1 MDPQW
6 PDGARPASFR
16 LPSALSDVELLTLI
30 LGGARAGRSGRERAR
45 RLLDERRLETWAALP
60 PETCLLEVDRTL
72 GSCDV
77 RGVVAGVFELARRA
91 LGPSPGIELS
101 RPEDVLP
108 LLAEW
113 RRASQEH
120 FIGFYLN
127 ARNQL
132 LARRV
137 ISLGSLSA
145 SIVHP
150 REVFKPA
157 ITHSAAGLIVAHN
170 HPSGDPEPSPEDL
183 AVTRRLAQAGELIGI
198 ELLDHVVIAERGFV
212 SLKSRGRV

>member
-1 MDPQW
+1 
-6 PDGARPASFR
+6 
-16 LPSALSDVELLTLI
+16 
-30 LGGARAGRSGRERAR
+30 
-45 RLLDERRLETWAALP
+45 
-60 PETCLLEVDRTL
+60 VDRVL
-72 GSCDV
+72 GEVDV
-77 RGVVAGVFELARRA
+77 RGAVAAVFELGRRA
-91 LGPSPGIELS
+91 LGPAPGIELS
-101 RPEDVLP
+101 RPEEVVA

-113 RRASQEH
+113 RESQQEH

-157 ITHSAAGLIVAHN
+157 IAHSAAGIIVAHN

-183 AVTRRLAQAGELIGI
+183 AVTRRLAQAGDLIGI
-198 ELLDHVVIAERGFV
+198 ELLDHLVFAARGFV
-212 SLKSRGRV
+212 SLKSRGHL